1 MYVRMYVQG
10 RNRVECSHSRE
21 QGAETRDQR
30 AEGRGQRA
38 EGREQRAERAES
50 REQRAESREES
61 REQRAESRGQRAES
75 REEQRAESR
84 EEQRGDERMR
94 LRQHLTSHIPQ
105 GRTGRR
111 RHTSK
116 LSGDE
121 GRVDRVGLRGGQ
133 LGESGLPALALV
145 LVSLRRRRG
154 RA

>member
-1 MYVRMYVQG
+1 MYVQG

-38 EGREQRAERAES
+38 EGREQRGAES
-50 REQRAESREES
+50 REQRGAERSR
-61 REQRAESRGQRAES
+61 Q
-75 REEQRAESR
+75 
-84 EEQRGDERMR
+84 QRGDERIR
-94 LRQHLTSHIPQ
+94 LRQHLTSQIPQ